1 MRRRGRNRAFLE
13 AVPAFTAAPADSGTS
28 WPDPY
33 RAHAYCERNEDAK
46 AAAPAACGTDNR
58 LACIGTI
65 VGSSDPLTRP
75 PQDSG
80 TCCAGVSEPSRSKA
94 QCSA

>member
-65 VGSSDPLTRP
+65 VGSIRLSRP
-75 PQDSG
+75 DLVRRLVRAAVMG
-80 TCCAGVSEPSRSKA
+80 TLARSTGA
-94 QCSA
+94 RS